1 MARGKC
7 VKVADGLFIVG
18 RGGWGGNKPLSGPGD
33 CNVYLVDSGKE
44 AALVD
49 AGAEAENEAIIANIR
64 AAGVEPRKVKKVI
77 LTHAHGDHSAGAP
90 FLAARLG
97 AQILAGVTTARALAE
112 GDSPL
117 VGGAMPFEPHRRF
130 AVTVDRWLADGE
142 AFQVGDVEFKVL
154 STPGHV
160 LDGMCYVCEI
170 DGKKVLFSGDTAI
183 GNQPRRDM
191 GVDVRLEGMLGW
203 LDRHWSTPVSTY
215 VKTLRRLARLKVDML
230 LPGHGLPNDA
240 EDARSGIAKGI
251 KNLQRLMAD
260 GDLFILVALDR

>member
-18 RGGWGGNKPLSGPGD
+18 RGGWGGNKALSGPGD
-33 CNVYLVDSGKE
+33 CNVYLVDGGKE

-49 AGAEAENEAIIANIR
+49 AGAEAENESIIANIR

-117 VGGAMPFEPHRRF
+117 VGGAMPFQPRQRL
-130 AVTVDRWLADGE
+130 AVKVDEWLADG
-142 AFQVGDVEFKVL
+142 DVFNMGKIEFTAL

-160 LDGMCYVCEI
+160 LDGMCYLAEI
-170 DGKKVLFSGDTAI
+170 GGKKVLFSGDTAI

-191 GVDVRLEGMLGW
+191 GASVRFEGMLGW

-215 VKTLRRLARLKVDML
+215 VKTLRKLGRLNVDLM

-240 EDARSGIAKGI
+240 DNARSGIAKGI

-260 GDLFILVALDR
+260 RDLFILVALER